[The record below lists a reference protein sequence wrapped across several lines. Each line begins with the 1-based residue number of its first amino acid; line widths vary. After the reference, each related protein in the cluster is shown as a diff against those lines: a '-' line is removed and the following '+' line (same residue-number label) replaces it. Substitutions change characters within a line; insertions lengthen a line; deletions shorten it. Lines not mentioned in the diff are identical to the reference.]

1 MTFSTRMIT
10 MAAAGLIAMA
20 AWAQDVTAEVLTM
33 TFGASIPPYAFPDT
47 GRGIEVDII
56 REALAQ
62 SGIELDPV
70 FVPARR
76 IAFEFIQGK
85 VDAASKDQG
94 EDLTAH
100 GGIYGDVSVQF
111 QDVIFTLEE
120 RGFALAQPGDLEGLR
135 VVAFQNASKHY
146 SDWLSPLEGSANYT
160 ETADQSLQVKMLHRG
175 RADAIVAD
183 LNIVQYLTK
192 LVAEEGKIDIKPVTT
207 TNFADP
213 WGYRP
218 AFRTEELRDK
228 FNAGLKTL
236 IDSGRYQEI
245 VDSYVN

>member
-1 MTFSTRMIT
+1 MTLATRSII
-10 MAAAGLIAMA
+10 ALIAGLFALA
-20 AWAQDVTAEVLTM
+20 SWAQEVGAEALTM

-56 REALAQ
+56 REALAV
-62 SGIELDPV
+62 SGIELEPV

-94 EDLTAH
+94 EDLTAY

-120 RGFALAQPGDLEGLR
+120 RDRVISEPADLQGLR
-135 VVAFQNASKHY
+135 VVAFQNAAKHY
-146 SDWLSPLEGSANYT
+146 SDWLSSLEGSANYT

-192 LVAEEGKIDIKPVTT
+192 LVAEEGKIEIKPVKT

-245 VDSYVN
+245 VDRYVN

>member
-1 MTFSTRMIT
+1 
-10 MAAAGLIAMA
+10 MA
-20 AWAQDVTAEVLTM
+20 VTSWTQPLKAEALTM

-56 REALAQ
+56 REALAV
-62 SGIELDPV
+62 SGVELEPV

-94 EDLTAH
+94 EDLTTH

-120 RGFALAQPGDLEGLR
+120 RALTLTDPSDLSDLR

-146 SDWLSPLEGSANYT
+146 SDWLSPLQDSANYT

-218 AFRTEELRDK
+218 AFRTAELRDK

>member
-1 MTFSTRMIT
+1 MIVTRAVVT
-10 MAAAGLIAMA
+10 VAAGLMA
-20 AWAQDVTAEVLTM
+20 VTSMIGQVKAEALTM

-56 REALAQ
+56 REALAV
-62 SGIELDPV
+62 SGVELDPV

-94 EDLTAH
+94 EDLTEH

-111 QDVIFTLEE
+111 QDVIFTLAE
-120 RGFALAQPGDLEGLR
+120 RDLKLVEPSDLSDLR

-146 SDWLSPLEGSANYT
+146 SDWLSPLQDSTNYT

-192 LVAEEGKIDIKPVTT
+192 LVAQEGKIDIKPVAT
-207 TNFADP
+207 TNFAEP

-236 IDSGRYQEI
+236 IDTGRYQEI

>member
-1 MTFSTRMIT
+1 MMFSKRSMTALT
-10 MAAAGLIAMA
+10 AGLLAIAS
-20 AWAQDVTAEVLTM
+20 WTQDVTAEVLTM
-33 TFGASIPPYAFPDT
+33 TFGASTPPYAFPDT

-56 REALAQ
+56 REALAL
-62 SGIELDPV
+62 SGIELEPV

-94 EDLTAH
+94 EDLAVY
-100 GGIYGDVSVQF
+100 GGIYGDVSVKF

-120 RGFALAQPGDLEGLR
+120 RGLSFSEPSDLDGLR
-135 VVAFQNASKHY
+135 IVAFQNASKHY
-146 SDWLSPLEGSANYT
+146 SDWLSPLEGSTNYI

-192 LVAEEGKIDIKPVTT
+192 LVAEEGKIDIKPVRT

-236 IDSGRYQEI
+236 IDTGRYQEI

>member
-1 MTFSTRMIT
+1 MKMLTRLLHRFAIC
-10 MAAAGLIAMA
+10 ALALGVIAPS
-20 AWAQDVTAEVLTM
+20 AQAEPLTM

-47 GRGIEVDII
+47 ESGIEVDII
-56 REALAQ
+56 REALAL
-62 SGIELDPV
+62 SGVELQPV

-94 EDLTAH
+94 EDLTKH
-100 GGIYGDVSVQF
+100 GGIYGDVSVKF
-111 QDVIFTLEE
+111 QDVIFTLED
-120 RGFALAQPGDLEGLR
+120 RALELSAPGDLEGLR

-146 SDWLSPLEGSANYT
+146 SDWLSPLEGSTNYT

-192 LVAEEGKIDIKPVTT
+192 LVAEEGQIGIKPVRIN
-207 TNFADP
+207 NFADP

-218 AFRTEELRDK
+218 VFKTEELRDD
-228 FNAGLKTL
+228 FNSGLQKL
-236 IDSGRYQEI
+236 VESGRYQEI